1 MMQLWRRVA
10 WGRVMVQFSL
20 LAITGV
26 FLIVSLWRPIYPH
39 EQFLQHVPTVVA
51 LLALSLAVRRRW
63 LSTSALMCIVLFL
76 WLHILGARYI
86 YSYVPYDEWL
96 DKALG
101 FSPTRQFSWRRNHYD
116 RLVHV
121 CFGAL
126 AVPPVCEI
134 AQRFGGLRRMWA
146 IVFAVSFTACL
157 SSLYEIAE
165 WIVAI
170 VLSPESAEAYNG
182 QQGDMWDAQKDMAL
196 ATGSSLLVAILMILA
211 RPWRQRD
218 PGPRA

>member
-1 MMQLWRRVA
+1 
-10 WGRVMVQFSL
+10 MVQFSL
-20 LAITGV
+20 LAVTGV
-26 FLIVSLWRPIYPH
+26 LLVFSLWRPIYPH
-39 EQFLQHVPTVVA
+39 EQYLQHVPTVIA
-51 LLALSLAVRRRW
+51 LIALTLAVRCRW
-63 LSTSALMCIVLFL
+63 LSTTALVCIVLFL

-86 YSYVPYDEWL
+86 YSYVPYDEWFDSVVGL
-96 DKALG
+96 
-101 FSPTRQFSWRRNHYD
+101 SPTRQFGWRRNHYD
-116 RLVHV
+116 RFVHL

-134 AQRFGGLRRMWA
+134 AQRFGGLRRTWA

-170 VLSPESAEAYNG
+170 VLSPEDAEAYNG

-196 ATGSSLLVAILMILA
+196 AAGSSLLVTILMVL
-211 RPWRQRD
+211 PTLWRRV
-218 PGPRA
+218 PRSRA